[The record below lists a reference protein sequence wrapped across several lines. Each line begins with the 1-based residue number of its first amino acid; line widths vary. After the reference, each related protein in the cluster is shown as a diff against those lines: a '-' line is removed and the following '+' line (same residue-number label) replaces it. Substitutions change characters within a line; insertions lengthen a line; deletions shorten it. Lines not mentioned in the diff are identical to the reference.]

1 MTEPHDWQ
9 AILRANAAA
18 YAAIALVNIEREFPA
33 DTWHTWHG
41 AADGPPRPRERTP
54 VFWGSY
60 DWHSSVE
67 MFWLLVR
74 LARLVP
80 GEVPLP
86 EIRAALD
93 RRLTQEALAG
103 EAAFIGHPD
112 NRNRERP
119 YGWGWGLALLDE
131 LARWD
136 DADARRWADHAVP
149 LGGALVANFLGWL
162 PKATYPVRHGVHANS
177 GFGLGL
183 ALPHAESMATAGN
196 SRLLDAI
203 SVAALRWFADDADG
217 PAAWEPSGFD
227 FLSPVLVEAELM
239 SRLVAPGAYGAW
251 LDRFLPGLALGR
263 PASIFTPA
271 VVSDPTDGH
280 IAHLHGL
287 NLSRAWAWRR
297 IAAALHAD
305 DQRSIAAAGAAGVH
319 AAAGLPHVVGGDYMV
334 EHWLAAYAVLLLA

>member
-1 MTEPHDWQ
+1 MTEPEAWES
-9 AILRANAAA
+9 ILRVNAAA
-18 YAAIALVNIEREFPA
+18 YADVALANIEREFPA
-33 DTWHTWHG
+33 DAWHTWHG
-41 AADGPPRPRERTP
+41 PADAPVRPRERTP

-80 GEVPLP
+80 EHVPLP
-86 EIRAALD
+86 AVRAALE
-93 RRLTQEALAG
+93 RRLTAKALAA

-112 NRNRERP
+112 HRNRERP
-119 YGWGWGLALLDE
+119 YGWGWGLALVDE

-136 DADARRWADHAVP
+136 DDDARRWARHANP
-149 LGGALVANFLGWL
+149 LAETLAASFLAWL

-177 GFGLGL
+177 AFGLAL
-183 ALPHAESMATAGN
+183 ALPHAQRLATGDDR
-196 SRLLDAI
+196 RLLDA
-203 SVAALRWFADDADG
+203 VTGAALRWFADDAGG
-217 PAAWEPSGFD
+217 PAGWEPSGFD
-227 FLSPVLVEAELM
+227 FLSPTLVEAELM
-239 SRLVAPGAYGAW
+239 SRIVPPAEFAAW
-251 LDRFLPGLALGR
+251 LDRYLPGLAGAR

-297 IAAALHAD
+297 IAGALPAHDPRAAV
-305 DQRSIAAAGAAGVH
+305 AAAAARVH
-319 AAAGLPHVVGGDYMV
+319 AEAGLPHVVGSDYMV
-334 EHWLAAYAVLLLA
+334 EHWLAAYAVLLLT